1 MKKCGICNSVAGLV
15 VAGAVL
21 AVPTAWLAKG
31 EEGLA
36 DASLWAASLACGL
49 GLAYVLKSLVMWIKG
64 ALSLKKDPLAGV
76 DVADRSAALE
86 FAEAPAGGH
95 CCGGCGLKP
104 LLRAWG
110 SGATGPQVARMAAT
124 QFSRGAWEA
133 AGEAVAVCAV
143 LSAEAGFAAP
153 QALDTWGTALLA
165 LSALAGL
172 ARLQGV
178 AAKSRHVEGALLS
191 KIGVD
196 TAAGAA
202 EDFAGKAGK
211 AVEAATAQLGTAVGA
226 ATKDLGAAVEAATRK
241 LAEGEASAAEKM
253 ASGQNELARQLEKV
267 SGVASSVEKLLQLQK
282 SVDGTLAGVS
292 ATSEFKET
300 LVELR
305 RHLAEADQILK
316 DARKPRK
323 VRLVESGE

>member
-15 VAGAVL
+15 VAGAL
-21 AVPTAWLAKG
+21 MALPTAWLARS
-31 EEGLA
+31 EAGLA
-36 DASLWAASLACGL
+36 DGSLWGAGLACGL
-49 GLAYVLKSLVMWIKG
+49 GLAYVLKSLLMWVKG
-64 ALSLKKDPLAGV
+64 ALFLKKAPLDGV
-76 DVADRSAALE
+76 DLADREAARE
-86 FAEAPAGGH
+86 FAERLGEKH
-95 CCGGCGLKP
+95 CCAGCGLKP

-110 SGATGPQVARMAAT
+110 AGATGPQVARMAAT

-143 LSAEAGFAAP
+143 LSAAAGFAAP
-153 QALDTWGTALLA
+153 QALVTWGTALLA

-178 AAKSRHVEGALLS
+178 AAKSRYVEGALLA

-196 TAAGAA
+196 TPAAAA

-211 AVEAATAQLGTAVGA
+211 AVESATAQLGTAVGA
-226 ATKDLGAAVEAATRK
+226 AAKDLGAAVEAATRK

-253 ASGQNELARQLEKV
+253 ASGQTELARQLDKV